1 MCVEAPTRRR
11 SVQVCDHSHTYQPS
25 RLEQYVSAMLVS
37 LLSLDL
43 ALRIHP

>member
-11 SVQVCDHSHTYQPS
+11 SVQVCDHSHTDQLS
-25 RLEQYVSAMLVS
+25 RMEEYVSAMLVRMFT
-37 LLSLDL
+37 LDL